1 MINEIISEIR
11 IYIINFVYIPYGLE
25 WQGRGF
31 ELAPC
36 PLPINSKP
44 LYRFLLN
51 KEKGDKMIKLGDL
64 LKVIEL
70 DGPNLKVYTK
80 VSPYESRQIHPSLLP
95 NYYTREVTGVCVE
108 TLEIDYD
115 DYYEEVAVNVT
126 IEGPLLKEEA

>member
-1 MINEIISEIR
+1 
-11 IYIINFVYIPYGLE
+11 
-25 WQGRGF
+25 
-31 ELAPC
+31 
-36 PLPINSKP
+36 
-44 LYRFLLN
+44 
-51 KEKGDKMIKLGDL
+51 MIKLGDL

-95 NYYTREVTGVCVE
+95 NYYTREVTGVWVE

-126 IEGPLLKEEA
+126 IEGPLLEEDT